1 MNNFFQS
8 HPRRGVF
15 RNVDV
20 SNLKNI
26 RTDRTGECIFRA
38 FGGKYLQNF
47 PLAPI
52 MMASLWV
59 RYMSCYAQKNSGY
72 VSNEVKKGCFC
83 FQTATTKRIY
93 SIFK

>member
-1 MNNFFQS
+1 MNDFFQS

-47 PLAPI
+47 PFSANHDGVFVGSIYVLLCPKK
-52 MMASLWV
+52 LWI
-59 RYMSCYAQKNSGY
+59 RQ
-72 VSNEVKKGCFC
+72 
-83 FQTATTKRIY
+83 
-93 SIFK
+93 